1 MAKTSPEPAAGFLR
15 LERFYLG
22 AACFCSGAALM
33 VIELSAARLLAP
45 MFGNSIYTWTAL
57 IGVILVAFSAGG
69 YSGGRLAD
77 RRAGP
82 EVLGWLLAAAAL
94 LTFLIPGLAVLLG
107 PMLSDRG
114 LVQGPVLFALLL
126 LALPGA
132 LLGAVSPA
140 SVRLYSLTWKDSHVG
155 GAAGTVSMLGSLG
168 SFVGTFLSGFVLLG
182 AFGVRAIFLGC
193 AALLLLLALAAF
205 ALARGSR
212 RRQAALLAAGAV
224 AAAAS
229 LALETPTEPG
239 VLHERESF
247 YHHIKVT
254 EQVEGR
260 QSRRYLQLDSTSEG
274 GIQTEDGALVLEY
287 QHYWRLAVMGGEPL
301 RRALFIGAGAFGMP
315 CEVSREF
322 PEAEVDVAELDPQV
336 IDIGRQFFHL
346 DQHPRVQA
354 HAGDA
359 RHYLR
364 TQTDRRWDLIFG
376 DAYNGVHAIPP
387 HLATREFFQLV
398 ADRLEPG
405 GVYLMNTISAV
416 QGPRAELLA
425 GMLATLRGVFAH
437 VEIFAVQGPRQLVQ
451 NVVIMASQEDRM
463 SRLAGRRHVAGSVP
477 ARIAAAHVP
486 RSQVPADGQVFTDDF
501 NPVDAIIARAMLR

>member
-1 MAKTSPEPAAGFLR
+1 MAKTPSEPASGFLR

-22 AACFCSGAALM
+22 AACFAAGAAMM
-33 VIELSAARLLAP
+33 VIEISAARLLAP
-45 MFGNSIYTWTAL
+45 VFGNSIYTWTAL
-57 IGVILVAFSAGG
+57 IGVILVAFSVGG
-69 YSGGRLAD
+69 YLGGRLAD
-77 RRAGP
+77 RRAGL
-82 EVLGWLLAAAAL
+82 EVLGWLLSLAAL
-94 LTFLIPGLAVLLG
+94 LTFLIPGLAVLIG
-107 PMLSDRG
+107 PMLTDRG
-114 LVQGPVLFALLL
+114 LVQGPVIFALLL

-132 LLGAVSPA
+132 LLGAISPA
-140 SVRLYSLTWKDSHVG
+140 SVRLYSLTWKDTHVG

-193 AALLLLLALAAF
+193 AGLLLLLGLAAF

-212 RRQAALLAAGAV
+212 KRQAVLLAAGA
-224 AAAAS
+224 AAAVAS
-229 LALETPTEPG
+229 LVLKSPAEDG

-254 EQVEGR
+254 EEGEGR
-260 QSRRYLQLDSTSEG
+260 GLHRYLQLDSTSEG
-274 GIQTEDGALVLEY
+274 GINPDDGSLVLEY
-287 QHYWRLAVMGGEPL
+287 QHYWRLAVMGGDPL

-315 CEVSREF
+315 VELAREL

-336 IDIGRQFFHL
+336 IEVGREYFHL
-346 DQHPRVQA
+346 DRQPRVHA

-364 TQTDRRWDLIFG
+364 THANQRWDMIFG

-416 QGPRAELLA
+416 QGPRSELLA
-425 GMLATLRGVFAH
+425 GMLATLREVFAH
-437 VEIFAVQGPRQLVQ
+437 VEVFAVQGPRKLVQ

-463 SRLAGRRHVAGSVP
+463 SRLAGRRHVAGSVQ
-477 ARIAAAHVP
+477 ARIVAAHVP
-486 RSQVPADGQVFTDDF
+486 RSQVPADGSVFTDDF